1 MAEAFNFF
9 SFLGGVGVGWGGE
22 LATGS
27 KSTVFVLNM
36 Q

>member
-9 SFLGGVGVGWGGE
+9 SFLGGVGVGGE
-22 LATGS
+22 WATGS